1 MELSQFFLTF
11 HYFQFVYCP
20 NIKLFKIEKKINFF
34 LLLQRWKCGG
44 NKLQLIFNQVCNSL
58 IECSLKIVEQS
69 LKLPGESGSRRSKE
83 GCQPKMI
90 LFQIILFTLLK
101 RGFEGR
107 SVSSQGNYSFNLN
120 ISQINNT
127 KFLVVG
133 CKGSG
138 GVISKK
144 PFLKKRGVSESQKYP
159 LYLWLVNLFSSAVF
173 IILEILNSSFFNSQ
187 EIDNH
192 FAFLKIK
199 FC

>member
-69 LKLPGESGSRRSKE
+69 LKLPGESGSRRSEE

-120 ISQINNT
+120 IPQINNT

-133 CKGSG
+133 CRGSG

-144 PFLKKRGVSESQKYP
+144 PLFKKEGRVRITKVSVKP
-159 LYLWLVNLFSSAVF
+159 LTCQFVF
-173 IILEILNSSFFNSQ
+173 ISCFYYFGNIKILLSLIRR
-187 EIDNH
+187 
-192 FAFLKIK
+192 K
-199 FC
+199 